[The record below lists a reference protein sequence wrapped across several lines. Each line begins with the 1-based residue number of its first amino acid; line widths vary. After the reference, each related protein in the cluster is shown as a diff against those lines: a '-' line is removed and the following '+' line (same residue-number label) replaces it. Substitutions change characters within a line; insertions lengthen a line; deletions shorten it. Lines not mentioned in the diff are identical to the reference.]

1 MRAHLQENLHLYG
14 GQTLVN
20 LVNHKGHEKPVKE
33 AFEKYIAQVCTVM
46 QPIVDGSVHHLPQ
59 VKLPRTRYEY
69 FDFHSECSK
78 MRWHRISVLIE
89 KLEEEL
95 LQNG

>member
-46 QPIVDGSVHHLPQ
+46 
-59 VKLPRTRYEY
+59 
-69 FDFHSECSK
+69 
-78 MRWHRISVLIE
+78 
-89 KLEEEL
+89 
-95 LQNG
+95 

>member
-1 MRAHLQENLHLYG
+1 MNQ
-14 GQTLVN
+14 
-20 LVNHKGHEKPVKE
+20 KGHEKPVKE
-33 AFEKYIAQVCTVM
+33 AFEKYIAQVCTAM

>member
-33 AFEKYIAQVCTVM
+33 AFEKYIAQVCTEIR
-46 QPIVDGSVHHLPQ
+46 PIMEG
-59 VKLPRTRYEY
+59 
-69 FDFHSECSK
+69 
-78 MRWHRISVLIE
+78 
-89 KLEEEL
+89 
-95 LQNG
+95 

>member
-33 AFEKYIAQVCTVM
+33 AFEKYIAQVCTGI
-46 QPIVDGSVHHLPQ
+46 QPISDGWIHHLP
-59 VKLPRTRYEY
+59 
-69 FDFHSECSK
+69 
-78 MRWHRISVLIE
+78 
-89 KLEEEL
+89 
-95 LQNG
+95 